1 VPYRYHHVC
10 RGGQYDDDGV
20 RLAYA
25 VEPWDLVEWED
36 KLKDREMLH
45 AGGLPGRGVGGN
57 FGTRKSDAASLR
69 RFCVELRPP
78 QVLLRRELP

>member
-1 VPYRYHHVC
+1 MSAAEGNIYL
-10 RGGQYDDDGV
+10 DDDGV
-20 RLAYA
+20 RLAYDDGA